1 MLVKSSCWV
10 LIPCRFNVKLKDT
23 CFRRHEMAEFYKLK
37 VADIYKETEDTSVIT
52 FDMPSDLQKVF
63 KFRQGQHLTLKADIN
78 GEDLRR
84 SYSLC
89 SSPNDSQ
96 WKVAVKLIPGGKFS
110 SFINSELKAG
120 DFIEVMSPSGTFGVE
135 VNAEK
140 PKNYIFFAAG
150 SGITPVLSMIKAH
163 LQSEPNSTCKLFY
176 VNKTAKSII
185 FKEELEQL
193 RNTYFGRLEIYYFLT
208 KERRDIELFNGRFDD
223 EKMQVLTKTFIDIPD
238 TSEVFLCGPEKM
250 VNYVSDYLITAGLP
264 KDLVHFELFVTG
276 LSDEDIKRAERL
288 AKQNVEGIEITIVDG
303 GKEFSFTMT
312 KEYDNIL
319 DAALG
324 AGADL
329 PFACKGGVCS
339 TCKCKVIE
347 GAVEMKINYAL
358 DDKEVSQN
366 LVLSC
371 QSVPTTEK
379 VVVDFDV

>member
-1 MLVKSSCWV
+1 
-10 LIPCRFNVKLKDT
+10 
-23 CFRRHEMAEFYKLK
+23 MAEFHSL
-37 VADIYKETEDTSVIT
+37 VIEDIYKETEDTSVVT
-52 FDMPSDLQKVF
+52 FGVPFELRSDF

-78 GEDLRR
+78 NEDVRR

-89 SSPNDSQ
+89 SSPADGKLQ
-96 WKVAVKLIPGGKFS
+96 VAVKQIPGGKFS
-110 SFINSELKAG
+110 TYINQELKLG
-120 DFIEVMSPSGTFGVE
+120 DSLEVMAPSGTFGVD
-135 VNAEK
+135 VNPDAS
-140 PKNYIFFAAG
+140 KNYLFFAAG

-163 LQSEPNSTCKLFY
+163 LQAEPKSTCKLFY

-185 FKEELEQL
+185 FKEKLEQL

-223 EKMQVLTKTFIDIPD
+223 EKMKILTNTFIDIPD
-238 TSEVFLCGPEKM
+238 TNEVFLCGPEQM
-250 VNYVSDYLITAGLP
+250 VKYVSQYLIDAGLP
-264 KDLVHFELFVTG
+264 KELVHFELFVTG
-276 LSDEDIKRAERL
+276 LSDEDIKRVERL
-288 AKQNVEGIEITIVDG
+288 AKQNVEGTEVTIVDG
-303 GKEFSFTMT
+303 GKEFLFTMT

-339 TCKCKVIE
+339 TCKCEVID
-347 GAVEMKINYAL
+347 GSVEMKINYAL
-358 DDKEVSQN
+358 DEKEVSQN

-371 QSVPTTEK
+371 QAVPTSNK

>member
-1 MLVKSSCWV
+1 
-10 LIPCRFNVKLKDT
+10 
-23 CFRRHEMAEFYKLK
+23 MADFHILK

-52 FDMPSDLQKVF
+52 FEVPSELKKEFQ
-63 KFRQGQHLTLKADIN
+63 FRQGQHLTLKADIN
-78 GEDLRR
+78 GEDIRR

-89 SSPNDSQ
+89 SSPLDGQ

-110 SFINSELKAG
+110 TYINDELRRG
-120 DFIEVMSPSGTFGVE
+120 DQLEVMSPSGTFGVD
-135 VNAEK
+135 VNATK
-140 PKNYIFFAAG
+140 AKNYLFFAAG
-150 SGITPVLSMIKAH
+150 SGITPVLSMVKAH
-163 LQSEPNSTCKLFY
+163 LEAEPNSTCKLFY

-193 RNTYFGRLEIYYFLT
+193 RNKYFGRFEIYYFLT

-223 EKMQVLTKTFIDIPD
+223 EKMRILTQTFIDIPD

-250 VNYVSDYLITAGLP
+250 VNYVSTYLINAGLP
-264 KDLVHFELFVTG
+264 KELVHFELFVTG

-288 AKQNVEGIEITIVDG
+288 AQQNVEGIEVTIVDG
-303 GKEFSFTMT
+303 GKEFAFTMT

-339 TCKCKVIE
+339 TCKCEVIE
-347 GAVEMKINYAL
+347 GSVEMKINYAL
-358 DDKEVSQN
+358 DEKEVSQN

-371 QSVPTTEK
+371 QAVPTSEK

>member
-1 MLVKSSCWV
+1 
-10 LIPCRFNVKLKDT
+10 
-23 CFRRHEMAEFYKLK
+23 MADFYNLK
-37 VADIYKETEDTSVIT
+37 VEDIYKETEDTSVVT
-52 FDMPSDLQKVF
+52 FHVPEELHDIF
-63 KFRQGQHLTLKADIN
+63 KFKQGQHLTLKADIN
-78 GEDLRR
+78 QEDVRR

-89 SSPNDSQ
+89 SSPNEHLWQ
-96 WKVAVKLIPGGKFS
+96 VAVKQIPGGKFS
-110 SFINSELKAG
+110 TYINESVKIG
-120 DFIEVMSPSGTFGVE
+120 DVMEVMAPSGTFGVE
-135 VNAEK
+135 VQPNAS
-140 PKNYIFFAAG
+140 KNYLFFAAG

-163 LQSEPNSTCKLFY
+163 LAAEPNSTCKLFY

-185 FKEELEQL
+185 FKEALEQL

-223 EKMQVLTKTFIDIPD
+223 EKMEVLTKTFIDIPD

-250 VNYVSDYLITAGLP
+250 VNYVSNYLVNAGLP
-264 KDLVHFELFVTG
+264 KELVHFELFVTG
-276 LSDEDIKRAERL
+276 LSEEDIKRAERL
-288 AKQNVEGIEITIVDG
+288 AQQNVEGVEVTIVDG
-303 GKEFSFTMT
+303 GKEFEFTMT

-339 TCKCKVIE
+339 TCKCEVKE

-371 QSVPTTEK
+371 QAVPTTEK

>member
-1 MLVKSSCWV
+1 MNK
-10 LIPCRFNVKLKDT
+10 KT
-23 CFRRHEMAEFYKLK
+23 MAEFYNLK
-37 VADIYKETEDTSVIT
+37 VADIYKETQDTSVIT
-52 FDMPSDLQKVF
+52 FEVPETSQDIF
-63 KFRQGQHLTLKADIN
+63 KFRQGQHLTLKAIID
-78 GEDLRR
+78 GEDVRR

-89 SSPNDSQ
+89 SSPLDKQ

-110 SFINSELKAG
+110 AFVNNELQTG
-120 DFIEVMSPSGTFGVE
+120 DMLEVMTPSGTFGVDC
-135 VNAEK
+135 NKEK
-140 PKNYIFFAAG
+140 AKNYLFFAAG
-150 SGITPVLSMIKAH
+150 SGITPVLSMIKTH
-163 LQSEPNSTCKLFY
+163 LATEPKATCKLFY

-208 KERRDIELFNGRFDD
+208 KERRDIELFNGRFND
-223 EKMQVLTKTFIDIPD
+223 EKMQVLTRTFIDIPD

-250 VNYVSDYLITAGLP
+250 VNYVSNYLIDAGLP

-276 LSDEDIKRAERL
+276 LSDEDIERAERL
-288 AKQNVEGIEITIVDG
+288 SKQNVEGTKVTIIDG
-303 GKEFSFTMT
+303 GKEFDFTMT

-339 TCKCKVIE
+339 TCKCQIKE
-347 GAVEMKINYAL
+347 GSVEMKINYAL
-358 DDKEVSQN
+358 EDKEVKQN
-366 LVLSC
+366 YVLSC
-371 QSVPTTEK
+371 QAVPTSDK